1 MWDQFWSK
9 FAKKCAIVATDVVDL
24 DVTFLI
30 TDTNLYAAVVTL
42 STQDSPKLLEQSKSG
57 FNWKFNWNRYK

>member
-1 MWDQFWSK
+1 M
-9 FAKKCAIVATDVVDL
+9 ATDVVDL

-42 STQDSPKLLEQSKSG
+42 STQDSPKLLEQSKCG
-57 FNWKFNWNRYK
+57 FN

>member
-1 MWDQFWSK
+1 M
-9 FAKKCAIVATDVVDL
+9 ATDVVDL

-42 STQDSPKLLEQSKSG
+42 PAQDSPKLLEQSKSG
-57 FNWKFNWNRYK
+57 FN